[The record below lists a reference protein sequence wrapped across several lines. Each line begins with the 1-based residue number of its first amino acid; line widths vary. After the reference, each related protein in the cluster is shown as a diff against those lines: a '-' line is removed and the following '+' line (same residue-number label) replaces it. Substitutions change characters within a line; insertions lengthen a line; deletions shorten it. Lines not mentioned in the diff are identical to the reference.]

1 MALTVAA
8 IEAAKAGEKDRKMF
22 DTDGLFLLVTKKG
35 QKWWRFKYRHQGKE
49 KQLSLGTYPE
59 VTLAKAREERND
71 CRKLVAAG
79 TDPSALRKTKKKA
92 TTKAKT
98 FRDVTTNWI
107 NLHKP
112 GTPGKGRDWS
122 PSYAK
127 QVENRLERHVLK
139 RIGHE
144 QFDSITPGRISAI
157 LDPLSPDIQHRIAR
171 DIYRVFAYGRIKEG
185 YPGLLNPAA
194 DLVEVLK
201 KRPKRKN
208 FRAIID
214 PIQFGGLLRA
224 CDCYGGSFVVRMY
237 LRLAVLLF
245 QRPTELRLARWDEF
259 DLESR
264 TWTIPAARMKSG
276 EPHIVPLAEQVV
288 ALLEELRPVSRIKRN
303 SLLFPGERKRGS
315 TDERP
320 ISDATGTAALADMG
334 YRDRQTVHGFRA
346 SARTMLEQEQHV
358 PEKFIELQL
367 DHLTKA
373 LNGTAYDRTS
383 FLPERRRMMQLW
395 ADYLDKLK
403 QEHLQAA
410 SEESSTDALTIERQQ
425 ASKDVFGKGG
435 RPAVGRR
442 NSRVK
447 GGVGVGKP
455 SRAGVIQTGQG
466 AAFELDSGHLFNRLD
481 TPGVARYDL
490 WLGYQALSA
499 PTEIPSNYA
508 VGAIR

>member
-1 MALTVAA
+1 MSLTAAA
-8 IEAAKAGEKDRKMF
+8 IDAAKAGEKDRKMF

-35 QKWWRFKYRHQGKE
+35 QKWWRFKYRYQGKE
-49 KQLSLGTYPE
+49 KQISLGTYPE

-79 TDPSALRKTKKKA
+79 ADPSALRKSKKVTA
-92 TTKAKT
+92 TQAKT
-98 FRDVTTNWI
+98 FRDVATNWI
-107 NLHKP
+107 SHHKP
-112 GTPGKGRDWS
+112 GTPGEGRDWS
-122 PSYAK
+122 SSYAT

-144 QFDSITPGRISAI
+144 LFDTITPGRISAI

-185 YPGLLNPAA
+185 YPDLSNPAA

-208 FRAIID
+208 FTAIIE
-214 PIQFGGLLRA
+214 PLQLGGLLRA

-237 LRLAVLLF
+237 LRLAVLFF
-245 QRPTELRLARWDEF
+245 QRPTELRLARWNEF

-276 EPHIVPLAEQVV
+276 EPHIVPLADQAV
-288 ALLEELRPVSRIKRN
+288 ALLEELRPVTRGKRN
-303 SLLFPGERKRGS
+303 SLLFPGERKRGN

-346 SARTMLEQEQHV
+346 SARTMLDQEHHV

-373 LNGTAYDRTS
+373 PNGTAYDRTS
-383 FLPERRRMMQLW
+383 FLPERREMMQLW
-395 ADYLDKLK
+395 ADYLDRLK
-403 QEHLQAA
+403 QMHLNAA
-410 SEESSTDALTIERQQ
+410 SKKSSAGALVVDRQDIAVGK
-425 ASKDVFGKGG
+425 AS
-435 RPAVGRR
+435 RPTAGRR
-442 NSRVK
+442 NRRVK
-447 GGVGVGKP
+447 SGVSVVKP
-455 SRAGVIQTGQG
+455 NQANAIQAGENET
-466 AAFELDSGHLFNRLD
+466 L
-481 TPGVARYDL
+481 
-490 WLGYQALSA
+490 
-499 PTEIPSNYA
+499 
-508 VGAIR
+508 